1 MTNANKK
8 RYRRGDP
15 IIYKGLPTQLGCSAN
30 IIYYCLTNKRGVYSF
45 TNRSLNET
53 ECKNTK
59 RIYLKA
65 VKNVRKEY
73 PDIRFDDIKIIREMV
88 KIKNNEGLK
97 SIADDLS

>member
-1 MTNANKK
+1 LTNANKK

-15 IIYKGLPTQLGCSAN
+15 LIYKGKQNYGLSR
-30 IIYYCLTNKRGVYSF
+30 IIYYCIANKRGVYSF
-45 TNRSLNET
+45 TNRILNET

-65 VKNVRKEY
+65 VKNVRKKY
-73 PDIRFDDIKIIREMV
+73 PDIRFDSIKIIREMV
-88 KIKNNEGLK
+88 KIKNDEGLK